1 MATTTTNFGWDIPQ
15 STDLVKDGATA
26 IAALGQ
32 DIDTALVD
40 LKGGTTGQILAK
52 ASATDLDYSWT
63 TPNPGDITGVT
74 AGTGLSGG
82 GTSGTVTVSLDG
94 AAVIAPT
101 IIDAKGDLITG
112 TAADTPAI
120 LGVGTNGQILT
131 ADSTTP
137 SGLKWATA
145 ATTTTIVKQI
155 TFGTLKATASTSSTS
170 FTDTGL
176 SASITPTSASSKIMV
191 TANVSLAP
199 MASGGI
205 FLTLTDGSNTI
216 LLDPTSSGSRS
227 KAFSRIEGDTAG
239 QYAMFAQTLQFIDS
253 PGSTSA
259 KTYKIRWFVS
269 GNTGYINRMTTDSDS
284 DGYAAGISTITLTE
298 YAV

>member
-1 MATTTTNFGWDIPQ
+1 MTKARDLASAIPAPSTVSATELGYLDGVTSAVQTQVDAKIAKTLTTTTGDTIYASSANTP
-15 STDLVKDGATA
+15 AR
-26 IAALGQ
+26 LG
-32 DIDTALVD
+32 I
-40 LKGGTTGQILAK
+40 GSTGQVLTV
-52 ASATDLDYSWT
+52 AS
-63 TPNPGDITGVT
+63 GI
-74 AGTGLSGG
+74 
-82 GTSGTVTVSLDG
+82 
-94 AAVIAPT
+94 
-101 IIDAKGDLITG
+101 
-112 TAADTPAI
+112 
-120 LGVGTNGQILT
+120 
-131 ADSTTP
+131 P
-137 SGLKWATA
+137 SWATA
-145 ATTTTIVKQI
+145 TTIVKQI

-239 QYAMFAQTLQFIDS
+239 QYAMLAQTLQFIDS

-269 GNTGYINRMTTDSDS
+269 GNTGYINRMTTDADS